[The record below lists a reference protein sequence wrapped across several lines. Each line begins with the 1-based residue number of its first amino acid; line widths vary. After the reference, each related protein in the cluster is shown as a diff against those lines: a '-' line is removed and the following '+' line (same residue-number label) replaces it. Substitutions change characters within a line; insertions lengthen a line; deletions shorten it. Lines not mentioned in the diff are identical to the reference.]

1 LIYGAHNVFN
11 LFRYPRSYE
20 IRIYTSASSSSIAS
34 EEKHPFIPLWYFL
47 LIELY
52 KETR

>member
-1 LIYGAHNVFN
+1 LIYSAHNVSK

-34 EEKHPFIPLWYFL
+34 EEKHSFIPAVVFSFGRTL
-47 LIELY
+47 
-52 KETR
+52 